1 VEGNRRSSVKVLRE
15 HVGGGAEENCEKLPL
30 GKSVAVPP
38 EHSASGTS
46 FLAVKKER
54 AFAQLNE
61 FGRTCS
67 MDGRETTYT

>member
-1 VEGNRRSSVKVLRE
+1 VEGNKRSSFKVSRE

-30 GKSVAVPP
+30 GKSMTVPP
-38 EHSASGTS
+38 EHSAAGTNL
-46 FLAVKKER
+46 LAVKKER
-54 AFAQLNE
+54 AFAHWNK